1 MFLRSLA
8 LLPLFLAFPSISQ
21 ALTLD
26 CQVKAS
32 TGSAVTE
39 RYIFQVEDGADAA
52 IVSDGL
58 ILYYNDD
65 QPLTA
70 KVSENTAKKLVFT
83 WNLQMTN
90 RTGQMTKMQFRASY
104 FKADKSII
112 VRAVPGGG
120 YSNSFEGRGRC
131 KSV

>member
-1 MFLRSLA
+1 MSFRSLV
-8 LLPLFLAFPSISQ
+8 LLPVLLAFPSISQ

-26 CQVKAS
+26 CQVKTN

-39 RYIFQVEDGADAA
+39 RYIFQVEDGADEA

-58 ILYYNDD
+58 ILYYNDN
-65 QPLTA
+65 QPMTA

-83 WNLQMTN
+83 WSVQMTN

-104 FKADKSII
+104 FKADKSIL
-112 VRAVPGGG
+112 VRAVPGGV
-120 YSNSFEGRGRC
+120 YTNNFEGRGRC

>member
-120 YSNSFEGRGRC
+120 YSNSFEGRGRG